1 MNTNVAAL
9 ATQRNLSNATNRLSA
24 TFERMSSGKRINRAA
39 DDAAGLSIS
48 TRMNAQVRGFN
59 QALRNVND
67 GVSLSQV
74 AQGALKDVQDTLQRM
89 RELAVQAA
97 NDTNSTSDRQAL
109 NEEFTQL
116 RNHIAQVAATTDFN
130 GTKLLDGTFSGKTF
144 HVSSNGG
151 QTLSPDA
158 VMGVQPSDIGRVTG
172 PGQTVTGTPPG
183 WTSFGNSMY
192 KLTSSGL
199 TCDQAE
205 TEAVSEGGHLAAI
218 NSSSE
223 NIFVQSMFQSL
234 GEANSQSFSHWIG
247 LSDAV
252 SEGNFV
258 WSNGDPKIYVN
269 WQSGEPNNGGG
280 GPSEDYVSMYP
291 DNWLWGT
298 GGKWNDIVNS
308 TPGTG
313 IIEEP
318 LSAVQTVIPGSA
330 SDITL
335 ADVSLTSQSNAE
347 LAISVVDQSVN
358 DVAGMVT
365 TFGAFQNRMDSIAN
379 DLMVMSQNT
388 AGARSRIEDA
398 DYAAETANL
407 AKNSIVQQA
416 GTAILAQA
424 NQQPNIVM
432 QLLK

>member
-1 MNTNVAAL
+1 MNTNVASL
-9 ATQRNLSNATNRLSA
+9 ATQRNLSNATGILSK
-24 TFERMSSGKRINRAA
+24 TLERMSSGKRINHAA

-89 RELAVQAA
+89 RELAVQAS
-97 NDTNSTSDRQAL
+97 NDTNNTSDRQAL

-144 HVSSNGG
+144 HVSSNKG

-158 VMGVQPSDIGRVTG
+158 VMGVKPSDIGRVTS
-172 PGQTVTGTPPG
+172 PSQTMTVIPPG
-183 WTSFGNSMY
+183 WTQYGQSIY
-192 KLTSSGL
+192 KNTQWGSW
-199 TCDQAE
+199 DQAQA
-205 TEAVSEGGHLAAI
+205 EAIAEGGHLAI
-218 NSSSE
+218 IDSYDE
-223 NIFVQSMFQSL
+223 NEFVANL
-234 GEANSQSFSHWIG
+234 GGGITWLGAKYIASQWQW
-247 LSDAV
+247 V
-252 SEGNFV
+252 
-258 WSNGDPKIYVN
+258 NGDPMASFWDWHNGTMILHPGQTSN
-269 WQSGEPNNGGG
+269 NIAGPNPTPLPGYNYLTTDTWLANG
-280 GPSEDYVSMYP
+280 YWVP
-291 DNWLWGT
+291 DNGSNPRQ
-298 GGKWNDIVNS
+298 GVIEKDIS
-308 TPGTG
+308 TAQVTIPGT
-313 IIEEP
+313 
-318 LSAVQTVIPGSA
+318 T

-358 DVAGMVT
+358 DVAGMAT

-398 DYAAETANL
+398 D
-407 AKNSIVQQA
+407 
-416 GTAILAQA
+416 
-424 NQQPNIVM
+424 
-432 QLLK
+432 